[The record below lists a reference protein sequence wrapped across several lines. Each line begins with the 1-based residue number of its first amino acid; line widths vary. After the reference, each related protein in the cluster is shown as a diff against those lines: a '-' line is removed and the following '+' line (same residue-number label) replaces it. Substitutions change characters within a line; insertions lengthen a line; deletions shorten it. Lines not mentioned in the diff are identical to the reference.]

1 MEELK
6 AQYFHSHPDDPVVF
20 HRKEMLNAKP
30 PFECLVVSE
39 TRSLFDAQLLELL
52 ARWEFTVISVC
63 IDKRAHKER
72 YTTWRYDPYHY
83 CLEVLF
89 ERFVFFLNR
98 RTAEGD
104 VMAESRGGKEDT
116 RLKASFARLWES
128 GTHYVDKD
136 QIQKAITSKQLKVKQ
151 KSNNVCG
158 LQVADLIAHPSRNEI
173 LTEQGMLTGKLGPF
187 AEKVIQ
193 ILQRKYDRSGKRV
206 FGKKFL

>member
-6 AQYFHSHPDDPVVF
+6 AKYFHSHPDDPVIF
-20 HRKEMLNAKP
+20 HRKEMLKSKP
-30 PFECLVVSE
+30 PFERLATAA
-39 TRSLFDAQLLELL
+39 TRTAFDDELLELL
-52 ARWEFTVISVC
+52 ARWDFTVISVC
-63 IDKRAHKER
+63 IDKRAHKDR
-72 YTTWRYDPYHY
+72 YTTWRHDPYHY
-83 CLEVLF
+83 CLEVLL

-98 RTAEGD
+98 RGTIGD

-116 RLKASFARLWES
+116 RLKASFARLWEG
-128 GTHYVDKD
+128 GTHYVEKD
-136 QIQKAITSKQLKVKQ
+136 QIQRAITSKQLKVKQ

-173 LTEQGMLTGKLGPF
+173 LAEQGMLAGKMGPF

-193 ILQRKYDRSGKRV
+193 ILQRKYDRSGSRV